1 MNRTRSGGAR
11 RAALLAWLALVA
23 SVASWPLAGTGV
35 ALAALAG
42 LPLLLPV
49 AGLARGTPR
58 TLRWAPLT
66 QAPALALALTE
77 VLANPAARTVAS
89 LTLALLLLAF
99 ASVIAAQRT
108 AARG

>member
-1 MNRTRSGGAR
+1 MSAAR
-11 RAALLAWLALVA
+11 PGRAGRAALLAWLALIA
-23 SVASWPLAGTGV
+23 SVACWPLAGTGA
-35 ALAALAG
+35 ALAAVAG

-77 VLANPAARTVAS
+77 VLANPAARNAAS

-99 ASVIAAQRT
+99 AAVIAAQRL